1 MDQAEVRARL
11 HPFRRILGMSRFLI
25 FIAIIGLVVNAIGL
39 LLYGA
44 INTYRVIVQ
53 VAGGGEAQMSA
64 KQLMLACIEITDLF
78 LLATILYVIAMGL
91 YELFIDAT
99 IRLPP
104 WLIITNIDD
113 LKHKLISVVITILG
127 VTFLGQVIAWDG
139 GSSLQPLGIAIGI
152 VVAALTYFLSSKGET
167 QKRSD
172 SM

>member
-1 MDQAEVRARL
+1 MDQAEVRTRL

-25 FIAIIGLVVNAIGL
+25 FIAIIGMVVNAIGL

-78 LLATILYVIAMGL
+78 LLAAILYIIAMGL

-139 GSSLQPLGIAIGI
+139 GSSLQPLGIAVGV

-167 QKRSD
+167 QK
-172 SM
+172 